1 VRWCAPLGDQSVQD
15 VDEIISGAPAAYPHR
30 ERLAGVLVDDVG
42 QLQPPAVGGLVELE
56 VDRPDVV
63 GPLGLQPLGD
73 PSRDAAAFARADRA
87 A

>member
-1 VRWCAPLGDQSVQD
+1 VRWRAPVGDQVVQD
-15 VDEIISGAPAAYPHR
+15 VNEVISGAAAANPHR
-30 ERLAGVLVDDVG
+30 ERFTGVLVDDVG

-63 GPLGLQPLGD
+63 GPLGSQPLG
-73 PSRDAAAFARADRA
+73 SAGRDTAAFAGPGRA